1 MACYLRGLP
10 PAYKNLTLTG
20 NALYGSDFALP
31 GYARIDAMVGRRF
44 QTGSW
49 HNTIQFNVLN
59 LTDKRYYPASHPI
72 VEDWIQVGLARTYEI
87 TLRLNR

>member
-1 MACYLRGLP
+1 
-10 PAYKNLTLTG
+10 
-20 NALYGSDFALP
+20 
-31 GYARIDAMVGRRF
+31 MVSRRF

-49 HNTIQFNVLN
+49 HNTIQINVLN

-72 VEDWIQVGLARTYEI
+72 VEDWIQIGLARTYEI